1 MINKLTVGTR
11 GSKLAIIQTEIV
23 VTALK
28 KKFPFI
34 DFNVMTI
41 KTKGDIDNRPIFT
54 IDRKG
59 VFEKEI
65 NEAVIKNTIDFAV
78 HSLKDIPSDLSDIIT
93 VASIPKRSKPN
104 DVLVSHKKIKLKQ
117 LRPGAVV
124 GTSSLRRAIQL
135 TRLRPDLDV
144 RPIRGNVETRIGKTV
159 SGEYDAIILAEAGL
173 LRLGLEDQI
182 VERFAINDF
191 VPAPG
196 QGSIA
201 VVCRTD
207 NQELIEILKKI
218 EDPQSRT
225 EIEAERALLQQ
236 IEGGCRFP
244 VGALAVTR
252 SSSRSMSNKIRTS
265 SNKKTYP
272 KTQVQRNIH
281 LYASIFSADG
291 SKCIKLRKR
300 GNTKDARKLGVN
312 MGKLLIKGGALDLAK
327 GWRDAVQ
334 QWNRK

>member
-11 GSKLAIIQTEIV
+11 GSKLAIIQTETV

-159 SGEYDAIILAEAGL
+159 SGDYDAIILAEAGL

-182 VERFAINDF
+182 VERFAIKDF

-207 NQELIEILKKI
+207 NQELIELLKKI

-225 EIEAERALLQQ
+225 EIDAERALLQQ

-265 SNKKTYP
+265 NNKKIYP
-272 KTQVQRNIH
+272 KTQEPRNIH

-300 GNTKDARKLGVN
+300 GNTKDAKKLGVN